1 MTQQSETDSQLMARL
16 CQGDDSALDLL
27 IHRHR
32 AAAEQYARVL
42 LQDAGAAE
50 EAVMDA
56 FARVYLLR
64 ERYHPPFAFQTW
76 AAGTGAQPLPVSCAA
91 VPGSPFPWMTLC
103 PRASRLPRKHWPC
116 KRKNACVYGKCWRS

>member
-64 ERYHPPFAFQTW
+64 ERFQPALCLPDL
-76 AAGTGAQPLPVSCAA
+76 AAGTGAQPLPGSAA
-91 VPGSPFPWMTLC
+91 PPC
-103 PRASRLPRKHWPC
+103 PAAHSR
-116 KRKNACVYGKCWRS
+116 G

>member
-64 ERYHPPFAFQTW
+64 ERYPSRPGCGYW
-76 AAGTGAQPLPVSCAA
+76 CAAAAWISCAA